1 LLYPKFL
8 DRHSK
13 VVATVKM
20 LIAAE

>member
-8 DRHSK
+8 DRHSN
-13 VVATVKM
+13 VVAAVKM